1 MRASLNVPLCCPPRL
16 LPLPLRMKSM
26 EKGVGCLGGMAYT
39 CGCHRLP
46 AFRNSGESAG
56 GEDERGECE
65 FNSAKED
72 PLDVTTVVFFVVN
85 TVPSVVVVAAVEE
98 VFSITEEAIS
108 VIPRT

>member
-1 MRASLNVPLCCPPRL
+1 
-16 LPLPLRMKSM
+16 M

-46 AFRNSGESAG
+46 AFRKSGESAG
-56 GEDERGECE
+56 SGEEERGECDV
-65 FNSAKED
+65 NSAKED
-72 PLDVTTVVFFVVN
+72 PLVAAIVVFFEVN
-85 TVPSVVVVAAVEE
+85 TVLSVVAVAAVEE

>member
-1 MRASLNVPLCCPPRL
+1 
-16 LPLPLRMKSM
+16 M

-46 AFRNSGESAG
+46 AFRKSGESAG
-56 GEDERGECE
+56 SGEEERGECDDVK
-65 FNSAKED
+65 SVKED
-72 PLDVTTVVFFVVN
+72 PLVATIVVFFEVN
-85 TVPSVVVVAAVEE
+85 TVLSVVAVAADEE

>member
-1 MRASLNVPLCCPPRL
+1 
-16 LPLPLRMKSM
+16 M

-56 GEDERGECE
+56 GDERGECE
-65 FNSAKED
+65 FNSAMED
-72 PLDVTTVVFFVVN
+72 PLDVTIVVFFVVN
-85 TVPSVVVVAAVEE
+85 TVLSVVAVVAVEE

-108 VIPRT
+108 VIPRTFPI

>member
-1 MRASLNVPLCCPPRL
+1 
-16 LPLPLRMKSM
+16 MKSM

-56 GEDERGECE
+56 GEDKRGECE

-72 PLDVTTVVFFVVN
+72 TFVVFFVVN
-85 TVPSVVVVAAVEE
+85 TVPSVVVVAVEE

>member
-1 MRASLNVPLCCPPRL
+1 
-16 LPLPLRMKSM
+16 M

-56 GEDERGECE
+56 GDERGECDDV
-65 FNSAKED
+65 NSVKED
-72 PLDVTTVVFFVVN
+72 TFVVFFVVN
-85 TVPSVVVVAAVEE
+85 TVPSVVVVAVEE

>member
-1 MRASLNVPLCCPPRL
+1 
-16 LPLPLRMKSM
+16 M

-56 GEDERGECE
+56 GEDKRGECDDV
-65 FNSAKED
+65 NSVKED
-72 PLDVTTVVFFVVN
+72 TFVVFFVVN